1 VHALPEDRHRDAAEV
16 FGGAYLVG
24 PVTDQMWER
33 SLPTYQGS
41 LVQGIIED
49 DGSVGGWP
57 GRSRCSCP
65 FPEERCR
72 RPQ

>member
-1 VHALPEDRHRDAAEV
+1 MQALPEDRHRDAAEV

-49 DGSVGGWP
+49 DGSVGGVA
-57 GRSRCSCP
+57 RS
-65 FPEERCR
+65 FEVQLAGLEERCR